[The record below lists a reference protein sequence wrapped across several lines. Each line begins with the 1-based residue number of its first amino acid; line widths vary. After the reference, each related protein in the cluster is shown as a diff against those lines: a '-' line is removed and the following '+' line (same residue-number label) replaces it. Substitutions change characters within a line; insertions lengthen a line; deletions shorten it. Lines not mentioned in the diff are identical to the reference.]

1 MRTWTAEGLDDG
13 EAQSPK
19 SAEQAGVDQVAPES
33 HMKGPGL
40 SSECEGETLENFERE
55 IMTLL
60 TFQPS
65 FICLYTISSLHNL

>member
-1 MRTWTAEGLDDG
+1 MQTSVTEGLDDG

-40 SSECEGETLENFERE
+40 SLNVMGKNWRILRGK
-55 IMTLL
+55 L
-60 TFQPS
+60 
-65 FICLYTISSLHNL
+65 